1 MSCKRIGNKDGIGL
15 YEIIIECGYD
25 LSTGKRIRKKK
36 RFSGTRT
43 DAELYEAELKRKYYH
58 KCKNLKIVTLTFKEY
73 SELFIKNYCIPNV
86 SKVTTRGYKHMIS
99 KIIPLIGDIKL
110 RNIDSYMLDKMYIK
124 LRDGSRKKEGL
135 SPKSMIHY
143 YNLLTLM
150 FKQAKK
156 WRFIDNNPNEEATRP
171 KLTRKKRNFYDNEQV
186 ITLLDCL
193 EKEQI
198 KVRTIITL
206 ALYTGIRKGELCAL
220 RWSDI
225 DYDKKTL
232 FIDNSLKVVNGI
244 VDEEKAKTEYSVRYV
259 NLGVD
264 ILSLLDDYKEWQN
277 SYIIEM
283 GEKWIGTDRIF
294 TSINGEHM
302 HPDTPNKLLQKFL
315 KKYDLP
321 KITFHE
327 LRHTCASILNSH
339 GIDPKTISEQL
350 GHANADITLNIYTH
364 SFDDEKKKCAK
375 VFDELYEKTTNI

>member
-1 MSCKRIGNKDGIGL
+1 
-15 YEIIIECGYD
+15 
-25 LSTGKRIRKKK
+25 
-36 RFSGTRT
+36 
-43 DAELYEAELKRKYYH
+43 
-58 KCKNLKIVTLTFKEY
+58 
-73 SELFIKNYCIPNV
+73 
-86 SKVTTRGYKHMIS
+86 
-99 KIIPLIGDIKL
+99 
-110 RNIDSYMLDKMYIK
+110 
-124 LRDGSRKKEGL
+124 
-135 SPKSMIHY
+135 
-143 YNLLTLM
+143 M

-186 ITLLDCL
+186 ITFLECL
-193 EKEQI
+193 EKETI
-198 KVRTIITL
+198 KVSTIITL

-259 NLGVD
+259 NLGDD
-264 ILSLLDDYKEWQN
+264 ILSLLNDYREWQN
-277 SYIIEM
+277 CYIIEM

-350 GHANADITLNIYTH
+350 GHANIDITLNIYTH
-364 SFDDEKKKCAK
+364 SFDDEKKNVPKYLMNYMK
-375 VFDELYEKTTNI
+375 NQQVFKAQKPMAQFFGTKRKKERFLTLFKISHGSERGGRTLDLLGMNQSL

>member
-1 MSCKRIGNKDGIGL
+1 M
-15 YEIIIECGYD
+15 
-25 LSTGKRIRKKK
+25 
-36 RFSGTRT
+36 
-43 DAELYEAELKRKYYH
+43 
-58 KCKNLKIVTLTFKEY
+58 
-73 SELFIKNYCIPNV
+73 
-86 SKVTTRGYKHMIS
+86 
-99 KIIPLIGDIKL
+99 
-110 RNIDSYMLDKMYIK
+110 
-124 LRDGSRKKEGL
+124 
-135 SPKSMIHY
+135 
-143 YNLLTLM
+143 
-150 FKQAKK
+150 
-156 WRFIDNNPNEEATRP
+156 
-171 KLTRKKRNFYDNEQV
+171 
-186 ITLLDCL
+186 
-193 EKEQI
+193 
-198 KVRTIITL
+198 
-206 ALYTGIRKGELCAL
+206 CAL

-315 KKYDLP
+315 KKSDLP

-327 LRHTCASILNSH
+327 LRHTCTSILNSY

-350 GHANADITLNIYTH
+350 GHSDTSITMNIYTH
-364 SFDDEKKKCAK
+364 SFESKKRESAK
-375 VFDELYEKTTNI
+375 VFDILQKSVNNA